1 MKQYTIYE
9 VKKARGDQGN
19 CLVCGEK
26 IKTGDAFRRL
36 SAPNP
41 DKVFF
46 CANCPVDQSLIGKNT
61 KSTQNGKVREK
72 LEIKTKGQTKQIA
85 SLITEEKP
93 DAPEELLSK
102 EEKTIIAK
110 QEEDEEESNDILAK
124 SGLGVPKFYCSKCKR
139 SHEAGSRRY
148 ERHIQ
153 FIKK

>member
-1 MKQYTIYE
+1 MKEYKIYE

-41 DKVFF
+41 SKVFF

-85 SLITEEKP
+85 SLITKEKSDTP
-93 DAPEELLSK
+93 KDLLSK
-102 EEKTIIAK
+102 KDKALIA
-110 QEEDEEESNDILAK
+110 QVEEDEEESNDILAK
-124 SGLGVPKFYCSKCKR
+124 SPLGSHKAYCSKCKR
-139 SHEAGSRRY
+139 NHEVGSRRY